1 MLLCSLSNRPAE
13 ESVRVRACVSVCV
26 CECVRARRDTA
37 EGSGIIE
44 CSLVPGEVEVVTVQS
59 LQT

>member
-1 MLLCSLSNRPAE
+1 MFTMMLCFCVLCPNPLTGLE
-13 ESVRVRACVSVCV
+13 VVCV
-26 CECVRARRDTA
+26 CVYVCMHGDTA

-44 CSLVPGEVEVVTVQS
+44 CSLVPGEGEVVTVQS